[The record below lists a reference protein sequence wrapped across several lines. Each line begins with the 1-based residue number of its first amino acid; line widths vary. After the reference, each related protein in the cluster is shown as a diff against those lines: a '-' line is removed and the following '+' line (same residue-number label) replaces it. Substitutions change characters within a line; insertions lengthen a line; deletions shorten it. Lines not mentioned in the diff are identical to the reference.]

1 MTSER
6 TIVCVSNPRTDS
18 APEDPLDVLIESWL
32 SLDEAA
38 KALGVV
44 PSRVRHLAREHELSA
59 IRTAGSKEFRVP
71 AEMLS
76 DGAIVKGVGGTL
88 TLLSDSGYDE
98 RESLI
103 WLFTADDSL
112 PGRPIDA
119 LRENRGKEVRRRA
132 QAMAF

>member
-1 MTSER
+1 VATGDDDTEE
-6 TIVCVSNPRTDS
+6 T
-18 APEDPLDVLIESWL
+18 DPLEQLIVNWL
-32 SLDEAA
+32 TLDEAA
-38 KALGVV
+38 RELGVV
-44 PSRVRHLAREHELSA
+44 PSRVRRLADEHELSV

-71 AEMLS
+71 AEMIR

-88 TLLSDSGYDE
+88 TVLADSGFDA

-103 WLFTADDSL
+103 WLYTADDSL

-119 LRENRGKEVRRRA
+119 LCENRGKEVRRRA